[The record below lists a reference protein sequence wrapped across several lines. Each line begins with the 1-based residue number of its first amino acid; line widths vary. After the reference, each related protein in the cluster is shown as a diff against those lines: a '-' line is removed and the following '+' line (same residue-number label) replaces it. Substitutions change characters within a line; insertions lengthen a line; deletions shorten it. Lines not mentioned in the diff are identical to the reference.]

1 MAAFSSASE
10 AVFCACVSI
19 WAIVC
24 YEPALPSS
32 VRDRQTQL
40 RPFHP
45 IGRVHF
51 TQGSSR
57 HSGSTFG
64 YQIATSAHKG
74 FGFGRR
80 LFLFRCI
87 RIQEVENGC
96 LKLLVCH
103 FQHIQHVLLCL

>member
-1 MAAFSSASE
+1 M
-10 AVFCACVSI
+10 I
-19 WAIVC
+19 
-24 YEPALPSS
+24 
-32 VRDRQTQL
+32 DRPNFGLFTQSGE
-40 RPFHP
+40 F
-45 IGRVHF
+45 IQAHF

-80 LFLFRCI
+80 LFLFLFRCI
-87 RIQEVENGC
+87 RVQEVENGRF
-96 LKLLVCH
+96 KLLVCH

>member
-74 FGFGRR
+74 FGFGRG

-96 LKLLVCH
+96 LKLLVC
-103 FQHIQHVLLCL
+103 